1 MYACDVNSIEKKK
14 EKKCRANLKVLVKL
28 EVMLKEVELRLFFY
42 FLTNLIHQWVLEAR
56 KKVQVVRHWVLIE
69 PKRQF

>member
-14 EKKCRANLKVLVKL
+14 EKKMSCQFEGLGQARGYAEK
-28 EVMLKEVELRLFFY
+28 VELRLFFY